1 MNTSVTQQLG
11 IAHPIIQG
19 PFGGGLS
26 SVELTSTVSNAGCL
40 GSFGAH
46 LLSPHEIEELCGA
59 IRRKTDKPF
68 AINLWVSDRDPEMDA
83 LQDETIHSSRAAYA
97 GIYRELSVEPPDIS
111 ETVRQSFEEQAEAV
125 LRANPGVFSFVYGIP
140 SSNIL
145 EECRRRS
152 ITTIGA
158 ATTLEEAIALEEA
171 GVDMVLAA
179 GFEAGGHRPSFLKR
193 SEDSLTGTIALV
205 PIIRDR
211 VSIPVIAAG
220 GISDARGVRAAFALG
235 ADAVQVGTAFLACSE
250 SNASEIHKQKLIE
263 NQVGETILSRAFTGR
278 LARFLPNRF
287 LHESRNLPLLPFPA
301 QGELTAPI
309 RRMAKDENDADFS
322 SLYAGQSVSL
332 IRHRHAADLI
342 NELISALPKD
352 SPVPNS

>member
-1 MNTSVTQQLG
+1 MNTSVIQQLG

-26 SVELTSTVSNAGCL
+26 SVKLTSSVSNAGCL

-68 AINLWVSDRDPEMDA
+68 NINLWVSDRDPEMDA
-83 LQDETIHSSRAAYA
+83 LRDEMIHSSRAAYA
-97 GIYRELSVEPPDIS
+97 GIYRELSVDPPDIS
-111 ETVRQSFEEQAEAV
+111 ETVRHRFEEQAEAV
-125 LRANPGVFSFVYGIP
+125 LRANPAVFSFVYGIP
-140 SSNIL
+140 SSDIL
-145 EECRRRS
+145 AECRRRS

-158 ATTLEEAIALEEA
+158 ATTLEEALTLEEA

-179 GFEAGGHRPSFLKR
+179 GFEAGGHRPSFLKK

-211 VSIPVIAAG
+211 VRIPVIAAG

-235 ADAVQVGTAFLACSE
+235 TDAVQVGTAFLACSE
-250 SNASEIHKQKLIE
+250 SNASEVHKQKLIE
-263 NQVGETILSRAFTGR
+263 NQLGETLLSRAFTGR
-278 LARFLPNRF
+278 LARFLPNQF

-309 RRMAKDENDADFS
+309 RRIAKEQNDADFS
-322 SLYAGQSVSL
+322 SLYAGQSVPL